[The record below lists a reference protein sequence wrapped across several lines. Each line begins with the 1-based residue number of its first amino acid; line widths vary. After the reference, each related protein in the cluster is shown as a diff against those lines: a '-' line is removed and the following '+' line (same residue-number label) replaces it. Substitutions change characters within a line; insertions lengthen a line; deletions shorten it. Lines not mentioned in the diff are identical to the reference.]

1 MQSPPTWRGAVN
13 RGLIGAGIF
22 LLLLLVA
29 FRQPV
34 AASLGLSVL
43 MLAVYIP
50 MGYTIDRFFYNRR
63 QAAARRAGE
72 RS

>member
-1 MQSPPTWRGAVN
+1 VN